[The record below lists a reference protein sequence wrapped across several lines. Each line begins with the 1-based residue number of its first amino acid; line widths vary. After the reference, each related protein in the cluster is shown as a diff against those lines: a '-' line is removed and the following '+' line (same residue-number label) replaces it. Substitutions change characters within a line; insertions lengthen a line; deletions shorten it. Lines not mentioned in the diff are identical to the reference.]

1 MDLSILASNL
11 VGFVIV
17 LGFLVFAHESGHF
30 LFAKLFRVRVYV
42 FSFGFGK
49 RLFGFR
55 RGDTDYRVS
64 LIPLGGYVRMAGE
77 SEEEEREG
85 SDGEFLSKPKWQRF
99 LILFAGPGVNVLIA
113 IAFLTWLNMVGL
125 EVLRDRAVV
134 AGKVT
139 GKPAIAAGIQPG
151 DVITSINGETISSFE
166 DLKMMISMNPQKP
179 VHVELLRNG
188 KTIETTLTPDRVVT
202 DYGVV
207 GQAGISPFVTNEVG
221 RVERGTAGERA
232 GLRPGD
238 RIVAAAGQ
246 PVKEQSDLFAT
257 LLQKKGSKVPL
268 TVQRGSET
276 LTLTLPAMR
285 SDNENYPGIIPPTR
299 LRKLAFGDALRES
312 IDQNMKMFEYTF
324 ATLARLFR
332 FQGSVKDFSG
342 PLTIASVSGEMLRAG
357 WKQMIILMASISLQ
371 LGIMNL
377 LPIPVLD
384 GGHIF
389 ILGIEGVAG
398 RELSLPTK
406 ERITKVGFAV
416 IATLMIFVLCNDVIQ
431 HVLALKRSG

>member
-1 MDLSILASNL
+1 MSGDLQANY
-11 VGFVIV
+11 
-17 LGFLVFAHESGHF
+17 SG
-30 LFAKLFRVRVYV
+30 VYENRL
-42 FSFGFGK
+42 GFGK

-85 SDGEFLSKPKWQRF
+85 TEGEFLSKPKWQRF

-125 EVLRDRAVV
+125 EVLRDRAVI

-151 DVITSINGETISSFE
+151 DVITSVNGENISSFE

-179 VHVELLRNG
+179 VRVELLRNG
-188 KTIETTLTPDRVVT
+188 KAIETSLTPDRVVT

-221 RVERGTAGERA
+221 RVDRGTAGQRA
-232 GLRPGD
+232 GLRAGD

-257 LLQKKGSKVPL
+257 LLKMKGRAATTRTIRASSRRL
-268 TVQRGSET
+268 ACENSHS
-276 LTLTLPAMR
+276 AMR
-285 SDNENYPGIIPPTR
+285 CARASTR
-299 LRKLAFGDALRES
+299 
-312 IDQNMKMFEYTF
+312 T
-324 ATLARLFR
+324 
-332 FQGSVKDFSG
+332 
-342 PLTIASVSGEMLRAG
+342 
-357 WKQMIILMASISLQ
+357 
-371 LGIMNL
+371 
-377 LPIPVLD
+377 
-384 GGHIF
+384 
-389 ILGIEGVAG
+389 
-398 RELSLPTK
+398 
-406 ERITKVGFAV
+406 
-416 IATLMIFVLCNDVIQ
+416 
-431 HVLALKRSG
+431 